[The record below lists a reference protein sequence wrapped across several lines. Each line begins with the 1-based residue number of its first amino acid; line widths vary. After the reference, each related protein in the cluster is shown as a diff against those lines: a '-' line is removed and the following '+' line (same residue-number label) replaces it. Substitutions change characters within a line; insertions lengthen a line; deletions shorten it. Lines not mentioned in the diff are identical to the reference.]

1 MLQSITIR
9 KIALID
15 EVTIDFRRGVEVLT
29 GETGAGKSI
38 VVDAVNLILGSRSD
52 RGIIRN
58 GCDKATVEAVF
69 DVPAN
74 EKVRQYLAAEEI
86 EYDGRTV
93 TVYRELS
100 LSGKN
105 VCRICGVLIPLAKLR
120 ELTPMLMDIHGQND
134 QRFLMDPDMQLSFL
148 DATGDMTHQQLL
160 DNVRSAQ
167 EAFILNHRAYAAL
180 VHRGEGREARMA
192 SAEKDIGLLKKA
204 RLQPGEEAR
213 LREEKQKLEISARI
227 WQDMRTVEAMLGSG
241 EGETPLTA
249 VKSAAL
255 LLAKTARVN
264 PDYQAL
270 GERANSLSLELEEMA
285 YEVSS
290 KISEMEFDPERLEKI
305 EKRLELIARVEHRFR
320 ITAEEAEEKLKAL
333 EAEFEELSGLEAE
346 ISRMAAE
353 HKRLLQE
360 YRSAARELS
369 RSRQQIAAGFEKHMM
384 AELNDLG
391 MMGTQ
396 FRVDFRQSEDGKPLM
411 PTPKGDDR
419 IEFMICPNPG
429 EPLMP
434 LAKIA
439 SGGELS
445 RIMLAFKTLEA
456 EHSGVDSMVF
466 DEIDTG
472 ISGRMAQVVAE
483 KMTAISKSRQVIC
496 VTHLPQIAAAADDQY
511 RVSKGVEGERTF
523 TTVLHL
529 TPEERREEIARMISG
544 ADGISPESLTYAD
557 RLLSAAHSG
566 GNPSIL

>member
-52 RGIIRN
+52 RGIIRS
-58 GCDKATVEAVF
+58 GCDRATVEAVF
-69 DVPAN
+69 DVPEN
-74 EKVRQYLAAEEI
+74 DRVRQFLEAEEI
-86 EYDGRTV
+86 EYDGRNV
-93 TVYRELS
+93 TIYRELT
-100 LSGKN
+100 LAGKN
-105 VCRICGVLIPLAKLR
+105 ICRICGVMIPLSKLR
-120 ELTPMLMDIHGQND
+120 ELTPLLMDIHGQND
-134 QRFLMDPDMQLSFL
+134 QRFLLDPDMQLSFL
-148 DATGDMTHQQLL
+148 DATGGKEHRQLL
-160 DNVRSAQ
+160 ERVRCAQ

-180 VHRGEGREARMA
+180 VRRSEGREARLTA
-192 SAEKDIGLLKKA
+192 AEKDIELLKKA
-204 RLQPGEEAR
+204 RLQPGEEEK
-213 LREEKQKLEISARI
+213 LRQEKQKLESDARI
-227 WQDMRTVEAMLGSG
+227 WQDMRTVEALLGAG
-241 EGETPLTA
+241 EAETPL
-249 VKSAAL
+249 AAIRNAARL
-255 LLAKTARVN
+255 LDKTAKAN
-264 PDYQAL
+264 PNYQAL
-270 GERANSLSLELEEMA
+270 SERANSLSLELEEVA

-290 KISEMEFDPERLEKI
+290 QISGMDFDPEQLEKI

-320 ITAEEAEEKLKAL
+320 IAAEEAGNKLKGL
-333 EAEFEELSGLEAE
+333 ETEVEELSGLEEETA
-346 ISRMAAE
+346 RMAAE

-360 YRSAARELS
+360 YRSAARELTH
-369 RSRQQIAAGFEKHMM
+369 SRQQIAESFEKHMM
-384 AELNDLG
+384 SELDDLG
-391 MMGTQ
+391 MNGTQ
-396 FRVDFRQSEDGKPLM
+396 FHVGFRQAEAGKPLM
-411 PTPKGDDR
+411 PTPEGDDR
-419 IEFMICPNPG
+419 IEFLICPNPG

-483 KMTAISKSRQVIC
+483 KMIAIAKGRQVIC

-523 TTVLHL
+523 TTVIHL
-529 TPEERREEIARMISG
+529 APGERREEIARMISG
-544 ADGISPESLTYAD
+544 ADGISPESLQYAD

-566 GNPSIL
+566 KNS